1 METLSR
7 HCAPPSDQVS
17 AQPSAAQPFEA
28 QLEAENQELHA
39 YLHTQRVIVSSL
51 ERRVGHSLESLAEHV
66 QRLTIAAQ
74 DDQSWQQQLTYVQN
88 EVDCLSD
95 LLADTLLLQR
105 LEAGKVQVKR
115 ELLDIQTLLRG
126 VTRHLLKPDQSQ
138 WSRLIC
144 EIDPLLPSA
153 YVDQE
158 LTEAVLTDLLGRA
171 LRYSD
176 GSAPIALMATTIPG
190 QIELRVTA
198 QHFAPPGNRDFATEI
213 MLCCRRVEVQ
223 GGTITCEQHPNRLQT
238 VVIVLPAEESK
249 CLLRIG

>member
-7 HCAPPSDQVS
+7 HCTAPADQLS
-17 AQPSAAQPFEA
+17 AQPPAAQPFEA
-28 QLEAENQELHA
+28 ELEAENQELQV

-51 ERRVGHSLESLAEHV
+51 ERRVGQSLESLAGHV
-66 QRLTIAAQ
+66 QLLAIAAQ

-176 GSAPIALMATTIPG
+176 GSAPIALMATAISG

-223 GGTITCEQHPNRLQT
+223 GGAITCEQHPNRLQT
-238 VVIVLPAEESK
+238 VMIVLPSVDA
-249 CLLRIG
+249 L